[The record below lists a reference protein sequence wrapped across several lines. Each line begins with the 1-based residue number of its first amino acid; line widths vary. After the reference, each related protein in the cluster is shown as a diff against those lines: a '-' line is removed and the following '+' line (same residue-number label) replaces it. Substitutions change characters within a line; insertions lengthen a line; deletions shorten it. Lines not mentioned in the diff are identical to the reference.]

1 MCKIRAAGGSG
12 CRVRGAEARDTE
24 EFCRFGLAS
33 FSWMRRL
40 RGIGFDMMNKIQ
52 RLGKNRGGYFGERAD
67 MRAVLGE
74 VEALA
79 EMHGWRIERMPVA
92 EGVSLLALRRGEPE
106 APRKI
111 YVSAGIHGDEPAGP
125 LAVRQLLAE
134 NRWPVDAEVWLC
146 PCLNPVG
153 FERGVRENADGA
165 DLNRD
170 YRDLKTA
177 EIRAHV
183 QWLEQ
188 QPRFDFALC
197 LHEDW
202 ESHGFYL
209 YERNRDRMPPL
220 APRIIGAVERVCP
233 IDESPEIE
241 GRAALHGVIDVNDEA
256 EARELWPETLYLTV
270 AKTAQSCTL
279 EAPSDFPLAVRVAAL
294 VTAVRAVVG

>member
-1 MCKIRAAGGSG
+1 M
-12 CRVRGAEARDTE
+12 TTQH
-24 EFCRFGLAS
+24 
-33 FSWMRRL
+33 
-40 RGIGFDMMNKIQ
+40 Q
-52 RLGKNRGGYFGERAD
+52 RLGKNRGGYLGERVD
-67 MRAVLGE
+67 IRAVLGE
-74 VEALA
+74 IEALA
-79 EMHGWRIERMPVA
+79 ELHGWRVERMPVA
-92 EGVSLLALRRGEPE
+92 EGLSLLALRRGELE

-111 YVSAGIHGDEPAGP
+111 YLSAGIHGDEPAGP
-125 LAVRQLLAE
+125 LAVRRLLAE
-134 NRWPVDAEVWLC
+134 NRWPADAEVWLC

-170 YRDLKTA
+170 YRGLKTA
-177 EIRAHV
+177 EIQAHV
-183 QWLEQ
+183 RWLEQ
-188 QPRFDFALC
+188 QPNFDFALC

-209 YERNRDRMPPL
+209 YERNRERRPAL
-220 APRIIGAVERVCP
+220 APRIIEAVAKVCP

-241 GRAALHGVIDVNDEA
+241 GRAALHGVIEVNDEP

-294 VTAVRAVVG
+294 VVAVRAVVG